1 MFSTIAII
9 ISLFLLMYFAYR
21 GYSVLILAPLMAT
34 LAVALS
40 GDILSALPIYT
51 TVFMKALSGFL
62 LKFFPIFLLGAVF
75 GQLMADSG
83 AGGAGSSWL
92 RHATA

>member
-1 MFSTIAII
+1 MVRKTHLSIFFGFGI
-9 ISLFLLMYFAYR
+9 
-21 GYSVLILAPLMAT
+21 ILAPLMAT

-40 GDILSALPIYT
+40 GDILSSLPIYT

-83 AGGAGSSWL
+83 AGGDGSRWL

>member
-62 LKFFPIFLLGAVF
+62 LKFFPIFCWARCLV
-75 GQLMADSG
+75 
-83 AGGAGSSWL
+83 SSWQIL
-92 RHATA
+92 GLPQRLPERWLAN